1 MKRFRIPRRQKVF
14 AVLPTMLTLRNGV
27 CGFGAI
33 TFAAEVG
40 LAERMRMGWGRDNV
54 ECLWIA
60 AVLIFL
66 AMVFDMLDGRAAR
79 WAKQTSQFG
88 AELDSLCDAI
98 SFGVAPA
105 VILIKFSTEA
115 HPSMPVFAA
124 RLLWAIA
131 VLFVVCAI
139 LRLARFNVE
148 TDDEDSHQSFTGL
161 PSPAAGGTVASFMI
175 AYPEL
180 QDLAL
185 PLTGESS
192 GLERAA
198 HLTAAKLLTGIHY
211 LVPLVA
217 LACACLMVS
226 RIRYSHV
233 FNQLFRRR
241 RKFQDILGL
250 MAGLALVFII
260 GWLAVPLVLS
270 IFSFGS
276 PLRAAWSAVRRWRAG
291 GGSATAAVPSPAPL
305 PSDTNGHPPV
315 ESPPVALDPL
325 VGGHSYRMAMARAT

>member
-1 MKRFRIPRRQKVF
+1 MF
-14 AVLPTMLTLRNGV
+14 AVLPTMLTLGNAV

-33 TFAAEVG
+33 TFAAKVG
-40 LAERMRMGWGRDNV
+40 LAERMGWGRDNT

-105 VILIKFSTEA
+105 VILIKFSTDA
-115 HPSMPVFAA
+115 HPSMPMLAA

-148 TDDEDSHQSFTGL
+148 TDEVDTHEFFSGL

-175 AYPEL
+175 AYPEI
-180 QDLAL
+180 QDLAGPLSSDASTIERVMHVAASYLL
-185 PLTGESS
+185 PGVQF
-192 GLERAA
+192 
-198 HLTAAKLLTGIHY
+198 
-211 LVPLVA
+211 LVPFVA

-241 RKFQDILGL
+241 RNYQHILQLVVGT
-250 MAGLALVFII
+250 AFVFIV
-260 GWLAVPLVLS
+260 GWLSVPLILC
-270 IFSFGS
+270 IFAFGS
-276 PLRAAWSAVRRWRAG
+276 PVRAAWSAIGRWRAG
-291 GGSATAAVPSPAPL
+291 GAPAAIGNPPVS
-305 PSDTNGHPPV
+305 SSSNSNGHPLV
-315 ESPPVALDPL
+315 ESPPVVLEPDDRPD
-325 VGGHSYRMAMARAT
+325 

>member
-14 AVLPTMLTLRNGV
+14 AVLPTMLTLGNGV

-33 TFAAEVG
+33 TFAAKVG
-40 LAERMRMGWGRDNV
+40 LAERMGWGRTDV
-54 ECLWIA
+54 DCLWIA

-105 VILIKFSTEA
+105 VILIKFSTDA
-115 HPSMPVFAA
+115 HPTMPNPVA

-131 VLFVVCAI
+131 VLFVLCAI

-148 TDDEDSHQSFTGL
+148 TDDEDTHQSFTGL

-175 AYPEL
+175 AYPEI
-180 QDLAL
+180 QDRAGTLAENASAWERMTHEAATYLL
-185 PLTGESS
+185 P
-192 GLERAA
+192 A
-198 HLTAAKLLTGIHY
+198 IQF

-217 LACACLMVS
+217 LTCACLMVS
-226 RIRYSHV
+226 RIRYAHV
-233 FNQLFRRR
+233 FNQLFRGK
-241 RKFQDILGL
+241 RKYQHILQLVVG
-250 MAGLALVFII
+250 AVLVFIVRE
-260 GWLAVPLVLS
+260 LAVPLILC
-270 IFSFGS
+270 IFTFGS
-276 PLRAAWSAVRRWRAG
+276 PLRAAWSAIGRWRT
-291 GGSATAAVPSPAPL
+291 SEQATAPFPSPAPL
-305 PSDTNGHPPV
+305 PSDTNGHPPA
-315 ESPPVALDPL
+315 ESPPTALQPDDRPD
-325 VGGHSYRMAMARAT
+325 